1 MGLRCTLAAD
11 VYSFGVLLVQLTTQ
25 HMGSKR
31 GEWRLP
37 HVPQECSQV
46 WRACLPA
53 CLLPLTNSFIGS
65 LLFTRS

>member
-11 VYSFGVLLVQLTTQ
+11 VYSLGVLLVQLTTQ

-53 CLLPLTNSFIGS
+53 CLPACLSSCLPARL
-65 LLFTRS
+65 